1 MLRRSKA
8 DRIAALRTHADE
20 NGDGIIITAPIMS
33 WLTRSRVLTG
43 LLRRSKTVGIAL
55 VHYHFSQSDFTLPS
69 QRTGAFHVNPVRFDP
84 VRENIIVVVHE
95 TSRTGAPILG
105 WNIAKRLATRYNIF
119 TVRLG
124 NGALTPEF
132 EAMSAETHGPFL
144 GTRRN
149 GAEIERELRP
159 LFKARTFRYA
169 IVNSSESRL
178 LLEVCARYR
187 VPTLFLMHEFGSY
200 VYPAADLRDAF
211 DCATEIVF
219 PANIVAQSSVELH
232 PQLKERDIRIL
243 PQGMSDIP
251 SWNKSSNPDLENK
264 LLALSGL
271 REAGAF
277 IVIGAGSVQL
287 RKGVDLFLAIAA
299 DVQRNHPN
307 RRVYFVWVG
316 HGYAPET
323 DMGYSIYLKEQL
335 QRSSL
340 EDEFTFLG
348 EVSDLEPV
356 YALADA
362 FLLTSR
368 LDPLPNVSID
378 AAHRS
383 IPIICFEGASGTAE
397 IMLADPVTATGV
409 VPYLDTAAAARVI
422 GHLAL
427 NDEAHRLM
435 AEATDRLAHAIF
447 NMNHYVAQLDALG
460 ASCNSGKIFSRWST
474 RP

>member
-1 MLRRSKA
+1 
-8 DRIAALRTHADE
+8 
-20 NGDGIIITAPIMS
+20 
-33 WLTRSRVLTG
+33 
-43 LLRRSKTVGIAL
+43 
-55 VHYHFSQSDFTLPS
+55 
-69 QRTGAFHVNPVRFDP
+69 
-84 VRENIIVVVHE
+84 
-95 TSRTGAPILG
+95 
-105 WNIAKRLATRYNIF
+105 
-119 TVRLG
+119 
-124 NGALTPEF
+124 
-132 EAMSAETHGPFL
+132 
-144 GTRRN
+144 
-149 GAEIERELRP
+149 
-159 LFKARTFRYA
+159 
-169 IVNSSESRL
+169 
-178 LLEVCARYR
+178 
-187 VPTLFLMHEFGSY
+187 
-200 VYPAADLRDAF
+200 
-211 DCATEIVF
+211 
-219 PANIVAQSSVELH
+219 
-232 PQLKERDIRIL
+232 
-243 PQGMSDIP
+243 
-251 SWNKSSNPDLENK
+251 
-264 LLALSGL
+264 
-271 REAGAF
+271 
-277 IVIGAGSVQL
+277 VIGAGSVQL

-460 ASCNSGKIFSRWST
+460 ASCNSGKIFSRWSA